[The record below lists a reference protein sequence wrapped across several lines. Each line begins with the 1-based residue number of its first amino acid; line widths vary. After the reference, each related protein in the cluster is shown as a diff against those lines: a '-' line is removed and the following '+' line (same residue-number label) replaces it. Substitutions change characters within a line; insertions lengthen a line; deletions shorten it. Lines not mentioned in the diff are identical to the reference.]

1 MTREVKTMA
10 ILFADITESSRLY
23 QQLGD
28 ASARA
33 VINMCLSTLANILP
47 RYDGR
52 LVKTMGDAIMCVF
65 PTADSAVLAASE
77 MQTAVAAGRTGSHP
91 LRIHVGLHQGPV
103 LVEDGDVFGDTVNSA
118 AYITAV
124 AMAEQ
129 VLTTDATEQALSAA
143 LKASVRPLF
152 HAVLKGN
159 NSESTIYQ
167 VLWRTDNMDLTDVNL
182 TSVKAIPGDTGS
194 LLIGLGDER
203 IRVDQW
209 RPTITAGRSA
219 SCDLVIA
226 DQMASRRHLTIK
238 LTRTSYCLIDH
249 SANGTFV
256 TLESGDE
263 IHLLRGELVLE
274 GAGQFRAGRSRVD
287 NPAEVMTFARDR
299 RSLYRI

>member
-1 MTREVKTMA
+1 MA
-10 ILFADITESSRLY
+10 VLFADITESSRLY

-28 ASARA
+28 ANARA
-33 VINMCLSTLANILP
+33 VINGCLSTLTNLLP

-65 PTADSAVLAASE
+65 SSADSAVLAASE
-77 MQTAVAAGRTGSHP
+77 MQTAVAAGRAGSYP

-103 LVEDGDVFGDTVNSA
+103 LAEDGDVFGDTVNAA

-143 LKASVRPLF
+143 LKSCVRPLF

-159 NSESTIYQ
+159 SSESTIYQ

-182 TSVKAIPGDTGS
+182 TSAKAIPGDSGS

-203 IRVDQW
+203 VRVDQW
-209 RPTITAGRSA
+209 RPTITAGRAA
-219 SCDLVIA
+219 SCDLVLSA
-226 DQMASRRHLTIK
+226 QVASRRHLTVK
-238 LTRTSYCLIDH
+238 LSRTTFYLIDH

-263 IHLLRGELVLE
+263 VHLLRGELVIE
-274 GAGQFRAGRSRVD
+274 GSGQIRAGASRVD
-287 NPAEVMTFARDR
+287 NPAEIITFARDR
-299 RSLYRI
+299 RSMYRI